1 MDSLSDSAATAAVL
15 FSMGVGYF
23 TGLQIDGWCGCL
35 VACFVLYAGYG
46 AARDTLNPLLGQPP
60 SREYVEQIKEIVMS
74 HPGILGIHDLVVHDY
89 GPGRR
94 MVSLHGEVSGNGDI
108 FEIHDM
114 IDRIEKELNQ
124 KMGCEA
130 VIHMDPVEADNEVVT
145 ETKQELTALIAGS
158 YPQVSIHDFR
168 MVQGPTHTNL
178 IFDAVVPYG
187 YDKSDEDVKR
197 GIENLVTEHW
207 KNYFAV
213 VQVEQSYV

>member
-1 MDSLSDSAATAAVL
+1 MKLYMAFYNRKIGKKIDSEAMKAAGMDSLSDSAATAAVL

-108 FEIHDM
+108 FEI
-114 IDRIEKELNQ
+114 Q
-124 KMGCEA
+124 
-130 VIHMDPVEADNEVVT
+130 
-145 ETKQELTALIAGS
+145 
-158 YPQVSIHDFR
+158 F
-168 MVQGPTHTNL
+168 
-178 IFDAVVPYG
+178 
-187 YDKSDEDVKR
+187 
-197 GIENLVTEHW
+197 
-207 KNYFAV
+207 FA
-213 VQVEQSYV
+213 

>member
-1 MDSLSDSAATAAVL
+1 M
-15 FSMGVGYF
+15 
-23 TGLQIDGWCGCL
+23 
-35 VACFVLYAGYG
+35 
-46 AARDTLNPLLGQPP
+46 
-60 SREYVEQIKEIVMS
+60 EQIKEIVMS